1 MDRTGQHTNHKIT
14 TFEIVFIPIIFFEEF
29 VKRSLIGII
38 QLLVEIEN
46 WNFYKKSS
54 KKIKRSK
61 TSNDRA

>member
-46 WNFYKKSS
+46 WNFNRKYH
-54 KKIKRSK
+54 R
-61 TSNDRA
+61 

>member
-1 MDRTGQHTNHKIT
+1 MDRTGQYTNHKIT

-46 WNFYKKSS
+46 WNFNRKYH
-54 KKIKRSK
+54 R
-61 TSNDRA
+61 